1 MTLETTPETELFQ
14 RGRQVLG
21 KTGGGLIAKLLK
33 AKNNQVPLAR
43 SAIEIASTKENP
55 REYIGAVIRGG
66 ERSEMG
72 AAQQSGYG
80 DDWW

>member
-1 MTLETTPETELFQ
+1 MATPEVELFQ
-14 RGRQVLG
+14 RGREVLG
-21 KTGGGLIAKLLK
+21 VTGGGLIAKLLK
-33 AKNNQVPLAR
+33 AKNKDIALAR
-43 SAIEIASTKENP
+43 SAIELASTKQNP

-66 ERSEMG
+66 EKEEMG

>member
-1 MTLETTPETELFQ
+1 MTDKTLETELFH
-14 RGRQVLG
+14 RGKQVLG
-21 KTGGGLIAKLLK
+21 ATGGGLIVKLLR
-33 AKNNQVPLAR
+33 AKNNNIAIAR
-43 SAIEIASTKENP
+43 AAIELASTKQNP

-66 ERSEMG
+66 EKDEMG